1 MSVILKMNTNS
12 FPGIQLLKPCDFNE
26 PILKNYSMI
35 KVRDLLTKKLLCPIE
50 QSRKHQGVQG
60 GPGVSGWSGRS
71 GVKGWQG
78 DQGGPRLGG
87 PSGQPG
93 GYAFRKYGVHVV

>member
-50 QSRKHQGVQG
+50 QSSKQDKVNNADSVSVFLIDLLIGQGCCHG
-60 GPGVSGWSGRS
+60 GPG
-71 GVKGWQG
+71 
-78 DQGGPRLGG
+78 
-87 PSGQPG
+87 
-93 GYAFRKYGVHVV
+93 